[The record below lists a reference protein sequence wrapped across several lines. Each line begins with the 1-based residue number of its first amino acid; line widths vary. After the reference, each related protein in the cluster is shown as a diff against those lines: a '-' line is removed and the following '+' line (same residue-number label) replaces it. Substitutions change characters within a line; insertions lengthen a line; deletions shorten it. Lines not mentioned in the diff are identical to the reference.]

1 MNTGT
6 ATHILAMF
14 GPYNLGKCVH
24 RIVLFD
30 CGIFI
35 IDHRKKSKRSF
46 RSIINYN
53 RNSEAVSAL
62 QDFVIDT
69 MDIT

>member
-1 MNTGT
+1 M
-6 ATHILAMF
+6 
-14 GPYNLGKCVH
+14 
-24 RIVLFD
+24 LFD
-30 CGIFI
+30 YGIFI
-35 IDHRKKSKRSF
+35 IDHRKLSDRSF
-46 RSIINYN
+46 RSIIDYN